1 MFNAIRTLTRVP
13 LTTRPPCG
21 RMLHQ
26 SACRRTIDPAHWNK
40 TSLMRLRKSQL
51 EDLAREHELSTGGT
65 KLEIVQRLLQQSSS
79 NSASWE
85 MDDPIERRVQDAIA
99 TQRSQ
104 AEKSEPGSRPTFEDS
119 MEASSDVVDEEQEHK
134 KNNTTNQEMEA
145 GNWVEA
151 FELKLGHSHLRQKPK
166 RSNIFSSAPSN
177 VRSSSAISQATATAG
192 APLHPTPPSPAAA
205 PVAAVDNNEPMP
217 EDINQHWVR
226 AFEQKAT
233 SQRSRRHMLGNDTFT
248 STDIEPNVLDFIDTM
263 GTPKQ
268 EQQEQ
273 PLNDQVEQE
282 IVDALKSDST
292 TTNTNTA
299 TTTTT
304 ATNTTA
310 DNEKKEDPANSNV
323 VITSMIGSG
332 LLVWVAGGEKG
343 FKHLADILMSSS

>member
-1 MFNAIRTLTRVP
+1 
-13 LTTRPPCG
+13 
-21 RMLHQ
+21 MLHQ
-26 SACRRTIDPAHWNK
+26 SACRRSIDPAHWNK
-40 TSLMRLRKSQL
+40 TNLMRLRKNQL

-79 NSASWE
+79 NTASWE
-85 MDDPIERRVQDAIA
+85 MDDPIERRVQDVIA

-119 MEASSDVVDEEQEHK
+119 MEASSDVIDEEQEHK
-134 KNNTTNQEMEA
+134 KKNVTNQEMEA

-166 RSNIFSSAPSN
+166 RPNMFSAPAN
-177 VRSSSAISQATATAG
+177 TRASSAISQATATA
-192 APLHPTPPSPAAA
+192 APLHPTPPSPASSS
-205 PVAAVDNNEPMP
+205 VDYNEPMP
-217 EDINQHWVR
+217 EDINQQWVR

-233 SQRSRRHMLGNDTFT
+233 SIRSRRHMLGNDTFEP
-248 STDIEPNVLDFIDTM
+248 TDIEPNVFDFIDTKD
-263 GTPKQ
+263 TEKQ
-268 EQQEQ
+268 RQEK

-282 IVDALKSDST
+282 IVDSLKSDSS
-292 TTNTNTA
+292 

-304 ATNTTA
+304 TNATA